1 MFSKSRDIFM
11 CLPTYNCLLSA
22 TTLMVAFGQ
31 IAARHLGGSSDDVF
45 DGDGILLQTL
55 RSCSTGAIKDA
66 IPAGKM
72 HF

>member
-1 MFSKSRDIFM
+1 MFSESRDIFT

-31 IAARHLGGSSDDVF
+31 IAARHLGRRLDHVF

-55 RSCSTGAIKDA
+55 QSCSTGAIKDA
-66 IPAGKM
+66 ILAGKM